1 MKLCHYIGI
10 YVIASDD
17 INIEKLSI
25 ILEKEIK
32 KYFIDPCIVLEKNE
46 PYWKLPESRC
56 IVYSILN
63 NQNVTIADIITLFSI
78 SWDYNK
84 GYAYD
89 VDIQQRVDTEESIWS
104 KLCHPEEQFLMPE
117 IRWTHI
123 YTWERKESPTI
134 N

>member
-17 INIEKLSI
+17 IDIEKLSI
-25 ILEKEIK
+25 VLEKEIK

-46 PYWKLPESRC
+46 PYWKVPESRC
-56 IVYSILN
+56 IVYSVLN
-63 NQNVTIADIITLFSI
+63 NHDVKVEDIITLFSI
-78 SWDYNK
+78 SWNYNK

-89 VDIQQRVDTEESIWS
+89 VDLQQRVDTEESIWS

-117 IRWTHI
+117 TRWVHI
-123 YTWERKESPTI
+123 YTGERKESPTV

>member
-25 ILEKEIK
+25 VLEKEIK
-32 KYFIDPCIVLEKNE
+32 KYFVDPCIVLETNE
-46 PYWKLPESRC
+46 PYWKVPESRC
-56 IVYSILN
+56 IVYSVLN
-63 NQNVTIADIITLFSI
+63 NQNVKVADIITLFSI
-78 SWDYNK
+78 SWDYYK

-117 IRWTHI
+117 IRWGHI
-123 YTWERKESPTI
+123 YTWEKKKAPQ
-134 N
+134 